1 MYSSKLSNYQLI
13 FTFLKENI
21 KSRNTKDK
29 VKTERTVK
37 NNSNR
42 SDLHVQRNCFSNQ
55 QKKKTTLHVQH
66 TFWYISL
73 PLFCGTKNTFTF
85 LFTRFMEEM
94 LVFLFFWQPRQHFSF
109 SNRCY
114 RSLMLFLQR
123 SWSPLLFISRSSS
136 FPVIQVNVA
145 INIQRKERCFLSLS
159 LNVRAAM

>member
-29 VKTERTVK
+29 VKTQRTVK
-37 NNSNR
+37 TTAI
-42 SDLHVQRNCFSNQ
+42 DLICTCNAIVFLIS
-55 QKKKTTLHVQH
+55 KKKTTLHVQH

-73 PLFCGTKNTFTF
+73 PLFCGTTNTFTF

-114 RSLMLFLQR
+114 NER
-123 SWSPLLFISRSSS
+123 SWSPLLFNSRSSS

-145 INIQRKERCFLSLS
+145 INIQRKERFFLSLS

>member
-29 VKTERTVK
+29 VKTQRTVK
-37 NNSNR
+37 TTAI
-42 SDLHVQRNCFSNQ
+42 DLICTCNAIVFLISK
-55 QKKKTTLHVQH
+55 KKKTTLHVQH

-73 PLFCGTKNTFTF
+73 PLFCGTTNTFTF

-114 RSLMLFLQR
+114 RTLMLFFQR
-123 SWSPLLFISRSSS
+123 SWSPLLFNSRSSS

-145 INIQRKERCFLSLS
+145 ISIQRKERFFLSLS